1 MSFFAQFHKPGVTI
15 TPAPKSKIKIVK
27 TSVIRT
33 KTIVQ
38 NKEEAVLER
47 DSKRKDSNSTNANSS
62 KSRKVPTAS
71 RQSSIKSSPVNP
83 KPRKV
88 FRRAPVEQKL
98 SSSDES
104 SESESERTAKR
115 HKQRST
121 GSSETEVGYQGEKRV
136 MVNPRSFNNKS
147 FEFIHAQQL
156 ANMETD
162 KYTLC

>member
-1 MSFFAQFHKPGVTI
+1 MSFFAQFHKPGVAI
-15 TPAPKSKIKIVK
+15 TPVPKSKIKIVK

-38 NKEEAVLER
+38 NKDESVPER
-47 DSKRKDSNSTNANSS
+47 DPKRKDPNNTNVNSS
-62 KSRKVPTAS
+62 KSRKVAPAG
-71 RQSSIKSSPVNP
+71 RQSSVKSSPVKP
-83 KPRKV
+83 MPRKV
-88 FRRAPVEQKL
+88 FRRAPAEQRL

-104 SESESERTAKR
+104 SESESERMAKR
-115 HKQRST
+115 QKQRST
-121 GSSETEVGYQGEKRV
+121 GSTETEIGYQGEKRV

-156 ANMETD
+156 ANIETD